1 MSVETGIDAL
11 RANTR
16 AGRRIYVFTAALF
29 LVTAVVG
36 FNPNV
41 VAVLDGRYSVPAIV
55 YVHGATMMAWLVLL
69 LVQSLLMA
77 AGRPRLHRTLGTVAF
92 ALVPAM
98 LIVMIATSI
107 DGYQR
112 HLAAGR
118 PRVLLANALLGE
130 ASLVL
135 QFGVLAGAALLARRA
150 APETH
155 KRMVL
160 LATLPLL
167 NAAVGRMPWLPFT
180 AGTSSDFDNVSALY
194 PLLLIVPALLND
206 VARLGRMHR
215 AYLVGIAIIVASTAA
230 TNALWSQPWWHRLV
244 PALLANG

>member
-1 MSVETGIDAL
+1 MSVEAGVDAL
-11 RANTR
+11 RAART
-16 AGRRIYVFTAALF
+16 GRRVYIFTAVLF
-29 LVTAVVG
+29 LATAMVG

-41 VAVLDGRYSVPAIV
+41 VAILDGRYSVPPIV

-69 LVQSLLMA
+69 LVQSVLMA
-77 AGRPRLHRTLGTVAF
+77 AGRPRLHRALGTVAF
-92 ALVPAM
+92 VLVPAM

-107 DGYQR
+107 DGYER

-135 QFGVLAGAALLARRA
+135 QFAVLAGVALLARRA

-160 LATLPLL
+160 MATVPLL
-167 NAAVGRMPWLPFT
+167 SAAVGRMPWLPFT
-180 AGTSSDFDNVSALY
+180 AGASGEFDYVAALY

-206 VARLGRMHR
+206 VARFGRVHR
-215 AYLVGIAIIVASTAA
+215 AYLVGIAIVVVSTAA
-230 TNALWSQPWWHRLV
+230 TRELWSQPWWHRLV